1 MKKINRILFLSAVGA
16 SLFTACDDDKKVEEK
31 EEIHGI
37 NLAYMDT
44 TTTAKED
51 FFRYVNG
58 AWLDSTEI
66 PNDRTRWGSFD
77 ELRQRT
83 DEDAL
88 ALLDKT
94 ANSDSLDGSTDHGK
108 AVYLYKSIMDTVSRN
123 EQGIEPV
130 KPYLAKIDA
139 IQSKEDLQN
148 FLVEMSE
155 YGSAGFFSF
164 GVGADSKN
172 SDMNAAYL
180 SPSGLG
186 LPERDYYLLDD
197 SDSKDKREKYKS
209 YITDMLQYIDYS
221 EEEASK
227 AAETILAF
235 ETRLAEPRLDKVER
249 RDARKT
255 YNPMTVAEI
264 QKMTP
269 AFQWSEYFEGIG
281 AKDLDTVIVSQPE
294 YMKALQGLI
303 AENSVEEWKT
313 YLKWDLFNSAAPS
326 LTTDLE
332 REAWEFYSKDL
343 RGAKEQRPRDER
355 ALGQINGVLGEA
367 LGKLYVAEHFPPEAK
382 KTAQEMVDNILKAY
396 ETRINNLSWMSEDT
410 KKKAL
415 EKLSTFNVKIGYP
428 DQWKDYSELEIVSP
442 EDGGSYFQNM
452 LNAQKWRVAENMAD
466 LGEPVDKTE
475 WFMSPQTVNA
485 YYNPRYNEIVFPAAI
500 LQPPFYDYKA
510 DAAVNYGGIGA
521 VIGHEISHGFDDSG
535 ARFDAEG
542 NLNNW
547 WTEKDLEQF
556 EDLGNDLAEQYSAIE
571 VMDSVYINGKFT
583 LGENIGDLGGVN
595 AAYDGLKIHLEENG
609 NPGEIDGFTPE
620 QRFFLSWA
628 TVWRTKMRDEALRN
642 RIKTDSHS
650 PGMYRAYVPLQNID
664 AWYDAFAI
672 EEGDAMYVKP
682 EERVRI
688 W

>member
-123 EQGIEPV
+123 EQGVEPV

-269 AFQWSEYFEGIG
+269 AFQWNEYFEGIG

>member
-1 MKKINRILFLSAVGA
+1 MKRINRILLLSAVGA
-16 SLFTACDDDKKVEEK
+16 SIFTACNDDKKVEEK
-31 EEIHGI
+31 EEVHGI

-88 ALLDKT
+88 ALLEKT
-94 ANSDSLDGSTDHGK
+94 AESDSLDGATDQGK
-108 AVYLYKSIMDTVSRN
+108 AVYLYKSIMDTVTRN
-123 EQGIEPV
+123 EQGVEPV
-130 KPYLAKIDA
+130 KPYLAKIDK
-139 IQSKEDLQN
+139 IQSKEDLQA

-180 SPSGLG
+180 NPSGLG
-186 LPERDYYLLDD
+186 LPERDYYLLED
-197 SDSKDKREKYKS
+197 SDSKDTRKKYKE
-209 YITDMLQYIDYS
+209 YITNMLQYIDYT
-221 EEEASK
+221 EEDAKKAS
-227 AAETILAF
+227 ETILAF
-235 ETRLAEPRLDKVER
+235 ETKLAKPRLDKVER
-249 RDARKT
+249 RDARNT
-255 YNPMTVAEI
+255 YNPMTVAEL
-264 QKMTP
+264 QKITP
-269 AFQWSEYFEGIG
+269 AMQWNSYFEGIG
-281 AKDLDTVIVSQPE
+281 AKNLDTIIVSQPK
-294 YMKALQGLI
+294 YMKALQDLL

-313 YLKWDLFNSAAPS
+313 YLKWDLFNDAASALS
-326 LTTDLE
+326 TDLE
-332 REAWEFYSKDL
+332 KESWEFYSKTL
-343 RGAKEQRPRDER
+343 RGAKEQRPRNER
-355 ALGQINGVLGEA
+355 ALSTINGVVGEA
-367 LGKLYVAEHFPPEAK
+367 LGKLYVDKHFPPQAK
-382 KTAQEMVDNILKAY
+382 ETAKEMVDNILKAY

-415 EKLSTFNVKIGYP
+415 EKLGTFNVKIGYP
-428 DQWKDYSELEIVSP
+428 DSWKDYSALEIQSP
-442 EDGGSYFQNM
+442 EEGGSYFQNM
-452 LNAQKWRVAENMAD
+452 LNAQKWRVAENMAE
-466 LGEPVDKTE
+466 LGQPVDKTE

-547 WTEKDLEQF
+547 WTDKDLEQF
-556 EDLGNDLAEQYSAIE
+556 EGLGSELAEQYSAIE
-571 VMDSVYINGKFT
+571 VLDSVYIDGKFT

-628 TVWRTKMRDEALRN
+628 TVWRTKMREEALRN

-664 AWYDAFAI
+664 AWYDAFTI
-672 EEGDAMYVKP
+672 KEGDAMYVKP
-682 EERVRI
+682 DERVRI